1 MSEVWNSST
10 LLFLLLNPFSMSIY
24 LSSLIEDLD
33 RRTFRQVLMRGT
45 LIATSTFILFAWV
58 GDAIFTDILQARFA
72 AFLIF
77 GGIVFLVMG
86 VRLVFNGAETFRMLR
101 GDPEHLGG
109 TIAMPFMIGPG
120 TVSAS
125 IVAGGRLDPAE
136 ATLSIVIAMAGVLGG
151 LLVVKRVFDAAQHRN
166 PSLVRRYTEMVGRI
180 TALILGTIAV
190 EMVLQGIEI
199 FLGLR

>member
-1 MSEVWNSST
+1 MRRARGRTQLCVRNVIPA
-10 LLFLLLNPFSMSIY
+10 PF
-24 LSSLIEDLD
+24 
-33 RRTFRQVLMRGT
+33 
-45 LIATSTFILFAWV
+45 
-58 GDAIFTDILQARFA
+58 LQARFA

-151 LLVVKRVFDAAQHRN
+151 LLVVKRVFDAARNRN
-166 PSLVRRYTEMVGRI
+166 PSLARRYTEMVGRI

-190 EMVLQGIEI
+190 EMILQGIEI
-199 FLGLR
+199 FLGLH